1 MLVKYM
7 DPNWVLI
14 NYLLEVTLHPG
25 ARGFCVRARGV
36 EPEDIVCGVR
46 AREYGNLVIFGF
58 GTLDSYFELRLRTQ
72 ACQLFLYNRKH

>member
-1 MLVKYM
+1 M

-14 NYLLEVTLHPG
+14 NYHLEVTLHPG

-36 EPEDIVCGVR
+36 EPEDMVCGVR

-58 GTLDSYFELRLRTQ
+58 GTLDSNFGLRTWDFSPGLSIN
-72 ACQLFLYNRKH
+72 CHSIC